1 MQNAALAELG
11 LADQWSYEAIEVA
24 PEDFPDRVRSLGD
37 EGFAGVNV
45 TVPHKLAALAV
56 ADRASTA
63 ASAIGAANTLTFTDA
78 GIEAENTDA
87 GGLIAA
93 LPEPPGGRRALVLG
107 AGGSARAAAW
117 ALGNAGASVSIWNRT
132 AARAEALAAELGVA
146 HERGG
151 AGGEPLPLADYDL
164 LVNCT
169 TVGLGAAGTAT
180 TPSADLS
187 PLPLRADSL
196 QATQIVMDL
205 AYGSSATPLIAA
217 ASSRGARVV
226 DGLEVL
232 VQQGA
237 ASLRIWTGLDAPL
250 ETMRRAA
257 RGSRTQDGTG

>member
-11 LADQWSYEAIEVA
+11 LADEWSYEAIEVA
-24 PEDFPDRVRSLGD
+24 PEEFADLVRSLGK

-45 TVPHKLAALAV
+45 TVPHKHAALALS
-56 ADRASTA
+56 DHASTA

-107 AGGSARAAAW
+107 AGGSARAAVW
-117 ALGNAGASVSIWNRT
+117 ALGNAGASVSVWNRT
-132 AARAEALAAELGVA
+132 AARAEALAAEFGVA

-151 AGGEPLPLADYDL
+151 AAGEQLPLADYDL

-169 TVGLGAAGTAT
+169 TVGLAAAGAA
-180 TPSADLS
+180 SAASGDLR

-196 QATQIVMDL
+196 QATQVVVDL
-205 AYGSSATPLIAA
+205 AYGPSATPLIVA
-217 ASSRGARVV
+217 ASSRGAQVV
-226 DGLEVL
+226 EGLEVL
-232 VQQGA
+232 VHQGA

-257 RGSRTQDGTG
+257 HASHDG

>member
-1 MQNAALAELG
+1 M
-11 LADQWSYEAIEVA
+11 
-24 PEDFPDRVRSLGD
+24 RVSP
-37 EGFAGVNV
+37 
-45 TVPHKLAALAV
+45 T
-56 ADRASTA
+56 
-63 ASAIGAANTLTFTDA
+63 
-78 GIEAENTDA
+78 
-87 GGLIAA
+87 
-93 LPEPPGGRRALVLG
+93 
-107 AGGSARAAAW
+107 
-117 ALGNAGASVSIWNRT
+117 WNRT

-151 AGGEPLPLADYDL
+151 VGGEPLPLADYDL

-169 TVGLGAAGTAT
+169 TVGLGTADAAT

-196 QATQIVMDL
+196 QATQIVVDL

-232 VQQGA
+232 VHQGA

-257 RGSRTQDGTG
+257 RGSRTADGTG